1 MSEYFT
7 CHQCGKNYKKGGLAT
22 FASGATMGISNL
34 GKHFCSNGCEKA
46 YERDNKKSDS
56 NSSSSKSNF
65 SNNEAEK
72 VVVKPQKTAEQIIAE
87 AEADRIERETDR
99 IEKEEAAKKPWMHE
113 SNFQSKESINA
124 IVFPDDV
131 DDLEKTILKII
142 STVKDKIKEVTD
154 GSVQDYELKSVTNI
168 NPLSMA
174 SSPFSMAGS
183 KEMKALQKPFQIE
196 MELLETAISKAK
208 EGIRKLRR
216 FDDPSLNHRINDCND
231 LMEELSELK
240 PKLNEK
246 INTAGKKKQITTYVI
261 LGIVAIIIIAILI
274 AKA

>member
-1 MSEYFT
+1 
-7 CHQCGKNYKKGGLAT
+7 
-22 FASGATMGISNL
+22 
-34 GKHFCSNGCEKA
+34 
-46 YERDNKKSDS
+46 
-56 NSSSSKSNF
+56 
-65 SNNEAEK
+65 
-72 VVVKPQKTAEQIIAE
+72 
-87 AEADRIERETDR
+87 
-99 IEKEEAAKKPWMHE
+99 
-113 SNFQSKESINA
+113 
-124 IVFPDDV
+124 
-131 DDLEKTILKII
+131 
-142 STVKDKIKEVTD
+142 
-154 GSVQDYELKSVTNI
+154 
-168 NPLSMA
+168 
-174 SSPFSMAGS
+174 
-183 KEMKALQKPFQIE
+183 